1 VNIQKIL
8 KWTARLFTTA
18 KKLKTVK
25 IYDEA
30 TIGTK
35 AFGYYKNGNTKYDK
49 VKNFTLV
56 LSTDDFY
63 YDNESQKDGIK
74 YCHDNNFQCTYN
86 LNLKDKE
93 ILYMQSGFEG
103 KFTIDGGK
111 LYKST
116 SNDPDVLKI
125 SITGKFTA
133 LEKGIVTING
143 LTKKGH
149 YSKVIEVIDS
159 PSLSKTNIT
168 VKKGSVYSIK
178 LNGKANSIDNIY
190 TNTKTAKIISKASAK
205 TIKIKGLKKGKTT
218 LKVKVNGQKTIK
230 IKVKVKG

>member
-1 VNIQKIL
+1 
-8 KWTARLFTTA
+8 
-18 KKLKTVK
+18 
-25 IYDEA
+25 
-30 TIGTK
+30 
-35 AFGYYKNGNTKYDK
+35 
-49 VKNFTLV
+49 
-56 LSTDDFY
+56 
-63 YDNESQKDGIK
+63 
-74 YCHDNNFQCTYN
+74 
-86 LNLKDKE
+86 
-93 ILYMQSGFEG
+93 MQSGFEG
-103 KFTIDGGK
+103 TFTVDGGK
-111 LYKST
+111 LYKFT

-125 SITGKFTA
+125 SMSGKFTA

-143 LTKKGH
+143 LTTKGH
-149 YSKVIEVIDS
+149 YSKVIKVIDS

-230 IKVKVKG
+230 INVKVKG